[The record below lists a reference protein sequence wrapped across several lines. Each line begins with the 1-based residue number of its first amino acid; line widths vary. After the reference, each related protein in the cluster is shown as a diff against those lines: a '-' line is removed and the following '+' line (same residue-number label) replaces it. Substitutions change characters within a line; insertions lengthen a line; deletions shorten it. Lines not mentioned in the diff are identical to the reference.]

1 MGDIKTTEL
10 DYKNISEDVYDI
22 NDNSINKT
30 VVKDRYKVL
39 AVEDNKNN
47 GMQAMAVAPED
58 SKGEIEIL

>member
-10 DYKNISEDVYDI
+10 DYKNISEDIYDI

-39 AVEDNKNN
+39 AVKDNKNN
-47 GMQAMAVAPED
+47 GMQSMAVAPED
-58 SKGEIEIL
+58 SKGEIEVL